1 MSSGLSSAP
10 PRTVSASHPRR
21 HLNGRAERG
30 SCRAPLLGR
39 RRGGSGILRTVLGW
53 RGLLRLEW
61 VFNRVTGCVQEPCV
75 VTNVQRYIAAR
86 DGPLHQRQ
94 QLLSGHRVKRLI
106 GFRENVEAVPNQPP
120 RSPAPREWDGS

>member
-1 MSSGLSSAP
+1 MAVQNVAVVG
-10 PRTVSASHPRR
+10 PRCWAA
-21 HLNGRAERG
+21 AEEGRG
-30 SCRAPLLGR
+30 SYEL
-39 RRGGSGILRTVLGW
+39 VLGW